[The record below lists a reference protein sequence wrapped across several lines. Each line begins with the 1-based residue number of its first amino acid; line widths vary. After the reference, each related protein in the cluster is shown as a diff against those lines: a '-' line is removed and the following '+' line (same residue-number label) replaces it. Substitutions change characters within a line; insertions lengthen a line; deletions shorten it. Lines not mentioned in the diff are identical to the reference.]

1 MEKPQVHYLALLLCG
16 SVLVGCTAAPSGGP
30 QAWIDAPLDGASLPL
45 APLEVV
51 AHAAASDG
59 VALVELSV
67 DGAALSSAP
76 PDDTAAA
83 LVSVRRAWQPEGP
96 GNYTL
101 RVRAQA
107 NGGAWSEAAQAVV
120 TILGAETAAPSL
132 TPTQAASAPT
142 LALLTLTPLA
152 SATATA
158 SETPA
163 PSLTPLGPPILT
175 FTQSGNCRGGPGTV
189 YPVITGYA
197 AGVSLPINGRNAAG
211 TWWRVPIA
219 GTSTNCYAS
228 ESVVQTSGD
237 LSLVPVVP
245 DPPTP
250 TPTPADTQAPTARVL
265 HSPSSA
271 NEPNESQPVTFSAT
285 ARDNVGVARI
295 EIWVAAPGEGFALR
309 QTCQN
314 ATACSW
320 VGGPFADGTLSYYAK
335 AYDAA
340 GNVGQSPTTTIT
352 IWSVVK

>member
-1 MEKPQVHYLALLLCG
+1 MKRPSHILLSSLILLFLASCTPA
-16 SVLVGCTAAPSGGP
+16 VLAGGP

-132 TPTQAASAPT
+132 TPTQAASATST
-142 LALLTLTPLA
+142 LAPLTLTPTA
-152 SATATA
+152 TATATA

-163 PSLTPLGPPILT
+163 PSLTPLGPPTLT
-175 FTQSGNCRGGPGTV
+175 FIQSGNCRGSPG
-189 YPVITGYA
+189 
-197 AGVSLPINGRNAAG
+197 
-211 TWWRVPIA
+211 
-219 GTSTNCYAS
+219 
-228 ESVVQTSGD
+228 
-237 LSLVPVVP
+237 
-245 DPPTP
+245 
-250 TPTPADTQAPTARVL
+250 
-265 HSPSSA
+265 
-271 NEPNESQPVTFSAT
+271 
-285 ARDNVGVARI
+285 
-295 EIWVAAPGEGFALR
+295 
-309 QTCQN
+309 
-314 ATACSW
+314 
-320 VGGPFADGTLSYYAK
+320 
-335 AYDAA
+335 
-340 GNVGQSPTTTIT
+340 
-352 IWSVVK
+352 